1 MDFIDQLRAISDQI
15 PKLRDQILGNEQATK
30 SALIM
35 PFMQALGYN
44 VFNPGEVYPEFGADV
59 PEVKGDKVDYA
70 ILQDGKP
77 IILIECKS
85 CGESLERPQHISQLF
100 KYFNATAA
108 RFSILTNG
116 IIYRF
121 YSDLEKQNIMDSKP
135 FLEFNMLNIQEAPL
149 NELKKF
155 SKSSF
160 NPDELKDTAI
170 SLMYTRE
177 IKQIMAEQLIN
188 PSPEFV
194 KFFASQIYKD
204 KLKQSVIDMFTD
216 IVKSS
221 LSDFIKERITGT
233 LQTALKAED
242 AASTPSSTPNG
253 TPSDGIVTT
262 EEELEGFLIV
272 KAILSEVI
280 EPKRVQLKDT
290 KSYAGIL
297 LDGNTWKTICRLRF
311 NSKQKYVSLFSEDKK
326 EVSYPIDNLNG
337 IYKLAAELKSRAVRL
352 DKGNVTTEIVATDD
366 GGNEEVLV

>member
-1 MDFIDQLRAISDQI
+1 MDFIDQLRGISDQI

-85 CGESLERPQHISQLF
+85 CGESLEKPQHISQLF
-100 KYFNATAA
+100 KYFNATEAK
-108 RFSILTNG
+108 FSILTNG

-121 YSDLEKQNIMDSKP
+121 YSDLEKQNIMDSRP

-149 NELKKF
+149 DELKKF

-160 NPDELKDTAI
+160 NPDELKNTAT

-177 IKQIMAEQLIN
+177 IKRIMAEQLIN

-194 KFFASQIYKD
+194 KFFASQIYQD
-204 KLKQSVIDMFTD
+204 KLKQSVIDMFAD

-221 LSDFIKERITGT
+221 LSEFIKERITGT

-242 AASTPSSTPNG
+242 AASIPSNPSTG
-253 TPSDGIVTT
+253 VPSDGIITT

-280 EPKRVQLKDT
+280 DPKRIQLKDT

-297 LDGNTWKTICRLRF
+297 LDGNTWKTVCRLRF

-326 EVSYPIDNLNG
+326 EVSHPIDDLHA
-337 IYKLAAELKSRAVRL
+337 IYRLASELKSRVSRL
-352 DKGNVTTEIVATDD
+352 DKGNVTTELVSTDD

>member
-44 VFNPGEVYPEFGADV
+44 VFNPSEVYPEFGADV
-59 PEVKGDKVDYA
+59 PEVKGDRVDYA
-70 ILQDGKP
+70 LLQDGKP

-85 CGESLERPQHISQLF
+85 CGESLEKPQHISQLF
-100 KYFNATAA
+100 KYFNATEAK
-108 RFSILTNG
+108 FSILTNG

-121 YSDLEKQNIMDSKP
+121 YSDLDRQNIMDSKP
-135 FLEFNMLNIQEAPL
+135 FLEFNMLSIAEAPL

-160 NPDELKDTAI
+160 NPDELKDTAT

-177 IKQIMAEQLIN
+177 IKRIMAEQLVN
-188 PSPEFV
+188 PSPEFI
-194 KFFASQIYKD
+194 KFFTSQIYKD
-204 KLKQSVIDMFTD
+204 RLKPSVVEMFAD
-216 IVKSS
+216 IIKSS
-221 LSDFIKERITGT
+221 LNEFIKERITGT

-242 AASTPSSTPNG
+242 AASLSPSPSSN
-253 TPSDGIVTT
+253 TPSDGIITT
-262 EEELEGFLIV
+262 EEELEGYLIV
-272 KAILSEVI
+272 KAILSEVVD
-280 EPKRVQLKDT
+280 PKRIQLKDT

-311 NSKQKYVSLFSEDKK
+311 NSKQKYVSLFGEDKK
-326 EVSYPIDNLNG
+326 ETSHPIDDVHA
-337 IYKLAAELKSRAVRL
+337 IYKLAAELKSRVIRL
-352 DKGNVTTEIVATDD
+352 DKGNVTTEIISTDD